1 MHVSLTV
8 WIVTCVVILGLFV
21 FDFFAHVRTP
31 HAPTLKESGIW
42 SAVYITIAILFG
54 LFVWWHWGGTYGG
67 EYFAGYVTEKALSV
81 DNLFVFVV
89 IMSKFAVPREYQ
101 QKVLLLGIVMAL
113 VMRGAFIAV
122 GAAAIDAY
130 SWVFY
135 LFGLFLVLTAVKLL
149 REGDDPVEH
158 EEKRETRLERVV
170 KRVFRT
176 TDEFQGDRLTA
187 RVNGKRMITPMLL
200 VLVIIGF
207 TDVLFAL
214 DSIPAIYG
222 LTQEPYLVFAA
233 NAFALMGLRQLYF
246 LLGGLLDRLVYLTYG
261 LSLIL
266 AFIGVKLILHALHE
280 NTLPFINGGHHVAVP
295 EISTAV
301 SLGVIVGTLVITT
314 VLSLVASRRA
324 EQREAVDAAASQR
337 SSQEQPS
344 LHEPRQR
351 D

>member
-1 MHVSLTV
+1 MHVSLTT
-8 WIVTCVVILGLFV
+8 WIITGLVILGLFV

-31 HAPTLKESGIW
+31 HEPTLRESGFW
-42 SAVYITIAILFG
+42 SAVYIAIAIAFG
-54 LFVWWHWGGTYGG
+54 GFVWWQWGGVYGG

-89 IMSKFAVPREYQ
+89 IMAKFAVPKIYQ

-135 LFGLFLVLTAVKLL
+135 LFGLFLLLTAVKLL
-149 REGDDPVEH
+149 TESDAPVEH
-158 EEKRETRLERVV
+158 EKEREGRLERIV
-170 KRVFRT
+170 KKYFRT
-176 TDEFQGDRLTA
+176 ADDYDGDRLITK
-187 RVNGKRMITPMLL
+187 VDGKRMITPLLL
-200 VLVIIGF
+200 VLVVIGF

-222 LTQEPYLVFAA
+222 LTQEPYLVFTA

-246 LLGGLLDRLVYLTYG
+246 LLGGLLDKLIYLSYG

-266 AFIGVKLILHALHE
+266 AFIGVKLVLHALHE
-280 NTLPFINGGHHVAVP
+280 NTLGFINGGQPVHVP
-295 EISTAV
+295 EISTPLSLAV
-301 SLGVIVGTLVITT
+301 IGGTLLVTT
-314 VLSLVASRRA
+314 VASLVVSKRRDAS
-324 EQREAVDAAASQR
+324 V
-337 SSQEQPS
+337 
-344 LHEPRQR
+344 
-351 D
+351 